1 METRKIYFSIT
12 GEWLTGYIRNS
23 VMYEKRDY
31 EWAKQTLAEILALN
45 GLNEKQIV
53 KITQN
58 VLLGRG
64 RFTGDTSDGTFAY
77 DDDTDKLPDD
87 FFSRFCRIKQELDEE
102 KKYCAQVNGAWLE
115 LCAYMTGEIGRDDL
129 SHTMNA
135 QFRMD
140 QSLKEYLERA
150 TDEQVAES
158 EPYGFIDPN
167 GEFHR
172 VGWGEHGEWAET
184 YITTSGLLDDFE
196 NGPDTYSYPADY
208 LVHVKGW
215 LLLHSP
221 SNGRPKLTAGIK
233 PMTKAQREALYDYYI
248 KAGRTE
254 EANAI
259 YREDG

>member
-1 METRKIYFSIT
+1 METMRMYFSLT
-12 GEWLTGYIRNS
+12 GEWLTRFIRNS

-31 EWAKQTLAEILALN
+31 EWAKQTLQEILLPN
-45 GLNEKQIV
+45 GLDEKQIV
-53 KITQN
+53 KITQD
-58 VLLGRG
+58 VILGRG
-64 RFTGDTSDGTFAY
+64 RFIGNTGDNTFAY
-77 DDDTDKLPDD
+77 DDTEELTDD
-87 FFSRFCRIKQELDEE
+87 FFSRFCRIKQELREE
-102 KKYCAQVNGAWLE
+102 KEYCAQVNAAWLE
-115 LCAYMTGEIGRDDL
+115 LCGYMTGEIGRDEL
-129 SHTMNA
+129 RHTMNA

-150 TDEQVAES
+150 TDEGKAES
-158 EPYGFIDPN
+158 EPYGFIDTN

-184 YITTSGLLDDFE
+184 YIIASGLSDDFDDS
-196 NGPDTYSYPADY
+196 PYSYPTDY
-208 LVHVKGW
+208 LIHEKGW

-221 SNGRPKLTAGIK
+221 SNGKPKLTAGVK

-248 KAGRTE
+248 NAGREE